1 MASKES
7 KSGNLSCG
15 SCLVAIIGVCML
27 PLFPIGTL
35 LGLGLIM
42 FANGMGSAFL
52 CGNCGNTI
60 NPESRLCPTCK
71 EPLE

>member
-1 MASKES
+1 
-7 KSGNLSCG
+7 
-15 SCLVAIIGVCML
+15 ML